1 MNYFTNENDVN
12 KFNSV
17 SPNGSDENGR
27 NKNTAG
33 ILDIFVTSI
42 IRINKLAEICVEN
55 SKKFIAYVIFMSVL
69 VSFMSFLVPSA
80 SRIYS
85 FGGFR
90 KLFLE
95 EFPAFTVKN
104 GSLIADKKFEMR
116 MNNAYLVINTDIDE
130 FSADDFES
138 SGIYMAFGK
147 RNVKLVSY
155 VDNNGNINYSE
166 VYSYPISM
174 MIPSGLNNEKLADIS
189 VAFYFSYLLIF
200 IVLTFISAI
209 KYIFLALL
217 YAFFTRST
225 TSISKLNLSMKDSLH
240 LCFYAETIS
249 IILVNLNKAIGEY
262 IPSLFMSIIGIVI
275 TVVVI
280 LNAIKPHLPDM
291 DEFLNNFGGDND
303 NS

>member
-130 FSADDFES
+130 FFAINGIDIES
-138 SGIYMAFGK
+138 TGYTVCDK
-147 RNVKLVSY
+147 
-155 VDNNGNINYSE
+155 
-166 VYSYPISM
+166 YP
-174 MIPSGLNNEKLADIS
+174 DTS
-189 VAFYFSYLLIF
+189 V
-200 IVLTFISAI
+200 
-209 KYIFLALL
+209 
-217 YAFFTRST
+217 RS
-225 TSISKLNLSMKDSLH
+225 H
-240 LCFYAETIS
+240 RRCHPQQEHPA
-249 IILVNLNKAIGEY
+249 
-262 IPSLFMSIIGIVI
+262 PR
-275 TVVVI
+275 
-280 LNAIKPHLPDM
+280 
-291 DEFLNNFGGDND
+291 
-303 NS
+303 